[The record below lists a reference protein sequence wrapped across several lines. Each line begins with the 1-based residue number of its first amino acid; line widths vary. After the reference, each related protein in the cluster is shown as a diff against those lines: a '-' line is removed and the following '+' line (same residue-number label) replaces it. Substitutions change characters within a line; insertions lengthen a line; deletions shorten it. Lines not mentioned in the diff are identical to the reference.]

1 MLNISTS
8 SPTVF
13 LTTVTG
19 IGVPGAEPTGDKVRG
34 AAVQAG
40 VIAFNV
46 FDPRLFAR
54 TTINPVFR
62 SPYAQQWSLGIQREV
77 YRDNVFEV
85 RYVGNKQTGLFQ
97 TINANPNIA
106 NLANGF
112 SRPYFDPT
120 SNSQKTLSFPGFKNL
135 LPSGVTPQTCT
146 DNSATRDNEAA
157 CNGRLFPF
165 GVARERINGAYA
177 SYHGLQLRY
186 DGRLRRQLNFGFTYT
201 WSHAIDNSS
210 EVFSFAGGN
219 SVAVAQNPLDLTRA
233 ERGNSGFDSR
243 HVFTANFIWDLPFM
257 REQKG
262 ILGRILGGWQFNG
275 IILVQ
280 DGRLFTPTQ
289 LLASRNP
296 YEDSTFMA
304 GFFGSASHSRPFSGN
319 PNAPAGTVAITDVDA
334 CLFYGRCG
342 TTGGA
347 PNLRTSSTG
356 YYLLNDLNKS
366 TPVFTSV
373 SPNDVR
379 FIVNGPGA
387 AVKFGTPFGN
397 VGRNTF
403 RGDRNENVDLS
414 VFKTFRITERF
425 RLRYTLQLSNAFN
438 HPNFG
443 IPNSINLDNA
453 GTTFFNFQEN
463 DGGRRTISMGLSF
476 IF

>member
-1 MLNISTS
+1 
-8 SPTVF
+8 
-13 LTTVTG
+13 
-19 IGVPGAEPTGDKVRG
+19 
-34 AAVQAG
+34 
-40 VIAFNV
+40 
-46 FDPRLFAR
+46 
-54 TTINPVFR
+54 
-62 SPYAQQWSLGIQREV
+62 
-77 YRDNVFEV
+77 
-85 RYVGNKQTGLFQ
+85 
-97 TINANPNIA
+97 
-106 NLANGF
+106 
-112 SRPYFDPT
+112 
-120 SNSQKTLSFPGFKNL
+120 
-135 LPSGVTPQTCT
+135 
-146 DNSATRDNEAA
+146 
-157 CNGRLFPF
+157 
-165 GVARERINGAYA
+165 
-177 SYHGLQLRY
+177 LQLRY

-289 LLASRNP
+289 QLASRNP

-304 GFFGSASHSRPFSGN
+304 GFFGSASHSRPFAGN
-319 PNAPAGTVAITDVDA
+319 PNAPVGTVAITDVDA

-347 PNLRTSSTG
+347 PNLRASSTG

-366 TPVFTSV
+366 TPVFTPV

-387 AVKFGTPFGN
+387 ALKFGTPFGN

-414 VFKTFRITERF
+414 LFKTFRITERF
-425 RLRYTLQLSNAFN
+425 KLRYTLQLSNAFN
-438 HPNFG
+438 HPFFG